1 MRNMFD
7 VMPSILFD
15 VFPKNGNLKSLTSDS
30 TMASQSEVLKYLKLS
45 ICVEEEPSKDV
56 KELLAGTILG
66 TPGKLRYR
74 HTSFNTK
81 LPFLGQ
87 IYFIVLKKSDKLLGC
102 IAFSRRDTFFKESP
116 VNSWY
121 IRYFSIR
128 APLRDKAHK
137 QKKRKRKE
145 KEKPQ
150 RDNLLKLTA
159 QKSFDDPTL
168 LDQKLGNDQGPELVY
183 AYVEKENVRSWDFTE
198 MIGFDTVGRIHTTFF
213 SRFRPHKDPHV
224 HSLAENEKEVILSR
238 LREFYQGHTFYTEQN
253 IFFGDN
259 YLVWKKN
266 GEIVAGCQA
275 NPEVWKLVEYPGF
288 LNKLF
293 LKVLIRLP
301 VLSRRFDPG
310 YLKFIAIEG
319 IWYNKGY
326 EKCLLQLFESACAH
340 HDLYLAIIWLDSK
353 SHLYTTIRNIGNLG
367 IIDKFI
373 KPAVGDIRVK
383 FIDWKEESKQYYYEQ
398 PAYISCFDMT

>member
-1 MRNMFD
+1 
-7 VMPSILFD
+7 
-15 VFPKNGNLKSLTSDS
+15 
-30 TMASQSEVLKYLKLS
+30 MASQSEVLKYLKLS
-45 ICVEEEPSKDV
+45 ISVEAEPSKDV
-56 KELLAGTILG
+56 KELLANTVLG

-87 IYFIVLKKSDKLLGC
+87 IYFIILKKSDKLLGC
-102 IAFSRRDTFFKESP
+102 IAFSKRDTLYNASP

-128 APLRDKAHK
+128 APLRAKSHK
-137 QKKRKRKE
+137 QKSRKGQE
-145 KEKPQ
+145 KEKPL

-159 QKSFDDPTL
+159 QKFFDDPTL
-168 LDQKLGNDQGPELVY
+168 LDQKLGDDPGGDLVY

-198 MIGFDTVGRIHTTFF
+198 MIGFETVGRIYTSFF
-213 SRFRPHKDPHV
+213 SRFSPKKDPHV
-224 HSLAENEKEVILSR
+224 HRLGENDKEVILFR
-238 LREFYQGHTFYTEQN
+238 LREFYKEHTFFTVQN
-253 IFFGDN
+253 IFFGNN
-259 YLVWKKN
+259 YLVWKEN

-275 NPEVWKLVEYPGF
+275 NPEVWKLVDYPGF

-301 VLSRRFDPG
+301 ILSRRFDPG

-319 IWYNKGY
+319 IWYKEGF
-326 EKCLLQLFESACAH
+326 EKCLLQLFESACAYH
-340 HDLYLAIIWLDSK
+340 NLYLAMIWLDSK
-353 SHLYTTIRNIGNLG
+353 SHLYSTIRHLGQLG

-383 FIDWKEESKQYYYEQ
+383 FINWKEEDKRYYYEQ

>member
-1 MRNMFD
+1 
-7 VMPSILFD
+7 
-15 VFPKNGNLKSLTSDS
+15 
-30 TMASQSEVLKYLKLS
+30 MASPSEVLKYLKLS
-45 ICVEEEPSKDV
+45 VSVEEEPGNDV
-56 KELLAGTILG
+56 KELLADTILG

-87 IYFIVLKKSDKLLGC
+87 IFFIVLKKSEKLLGC
-102 IAFSRRDTFFKESP
+102 IAFSKRDTLYKESP

-128 APLRDKAHK
+128 APLRAKSHK
-137 QKKRKRKE
+137 QKRRNRQE
-145 KEKPQ
+145 KERPQ
-150 RDNLLKLTA
+150 RANLLKLTA
-159 QKSFDDPTL
+159 QKFFDDPTL
-168 LDQKLGNDQGPELVY
+168 LNEKSGDDPGGHLVY
-183 AYVEKENVRSWDFTE
+183 AYVEKENARSWDFTE
-198 MIGFDTVGRIHTTFF
+198 MIGFETVGRLHTSFF
-213 SRFRPHKDPHV
+213 SRFYPKKDPHV
-224 HSLAENEKEVILSR
+224 HSLGEKDKKLVLSN
-238 LREFYQGHTFYTEQN
+238 LREFYQDHTFYTEQN
-253 IFFGDN
+253 IFFGNN
-259 YLVWKKN
+259 YLVWKEN
-266 GEIVAGCQA
+266 GEIVAGCQS
-275 NPEVWKLVEYPGF
+275 NPEVWKLVEYPGL

-301 VLSRRFDPG
+301 ILSRRFDPG

-319 IWYNKGY
+319 IWYKKGF

-340 HDLYLAIIWLDSK
+340 HDLYLAIIWLDSE
-353 SHLYTTIRNIGNLG
+353 SPLYTSIRHLGKLG

-383 FIDWKEESKQYYYEQ
+383 FINWKEEDKRYYYEQ

>member
-1 MRNMFD
+1 M
-7 VMPSILFD
+7 
-15 VFPKNGNLKSLTSDS
+15 T
-30 TMASQSEVLKYLKLS
+30 SQSEVLKYLKLS
-45 ICVEEEPSKDV
+45 VSVEKEPGNDV
-56 KELLAGTILG
+56 KELLADTVLG

-87 IYFIVLKKSDKLLGC
+87 VYFLVLKKSGKLLGC
-102 IAFSRRDTFFKESP
+102 IAFNRRDTHFQQAH

-128 APLRDKAHK
+128 APLRAKSHK
-137 QKKRKRKE
+137 QKRRKGQE

-159 QKSFDDPTL
+159 QKFFDDPTQ
-168 LDQKLGNDQGPELVY
+168 LDEKLGNDPSGNLVH

-198 MIGFDTVGRIHTTFF
+198 MIGFETVGKIHTSFF
-213 SRFRPHKDPHV
+213 SRFNPKKDPHV
-224 HSLAENEKEVILSR
+224 HSPGEKDKAKILSS
-238 LREFYQGHTFYTEQN
+238 LREFYQEHTFYTEQN
-253 IFFGDN
+253 LFFGNN
-259 YLVWKKN
+259 YMVWKED

-275 NPEVWKLVEYPGF
+275 NPEVWKIVEYPGL

-301 VLSRRFDPG
+301 ILSRRFDPG

-319 IWYNKGY
+319 IWYKKGF
-326 EKCLLQLFESACAH
+326 EKCLLPLFESACAH

-353 SHLYTTIRNIGNLG
+353 SPIYATIRHLKQLG
-367 IIDKFI
+367 IIDRFI

-383 FIDWKEESKQYYYEQ
+383 FIHWKEEDKQYYYEH